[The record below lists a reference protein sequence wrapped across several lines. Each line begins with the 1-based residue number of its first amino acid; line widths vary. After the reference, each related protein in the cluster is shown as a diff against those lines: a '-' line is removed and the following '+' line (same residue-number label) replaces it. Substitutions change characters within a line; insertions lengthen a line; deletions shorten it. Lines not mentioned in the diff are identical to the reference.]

1 MLLPQ
6 THGEPRDQS
15 FRDCWDSFGYHYSLV
30 TYPGQPGFEETPQMN
45 RLPYLSV
52 TPRRLAETQQLDHG
66 RRAQDGG
73 PEATH
78 VRVGRK
84 IDVV

>member
-1 MLLPQ
+1 MLSPQ
-6 THGEPRDQS
+6 AHRQPCDQS
-15 FRDCWDSFGYHYSLV
+15 LRDRRDSFGYHYSLV

-45 RLPYLSV
+45 WLPYLSV
-52 TPRRLAETQQLDHG
+52 TPRRLAEPQQLDHG

-73 PEATH
+73 PEAAH